1 MLVVACTTGQPCFPR
16 PSPYLHRIS
25 QLHFTYKITHVHLE
39 LMLGD
44 HVVAYASCVFTQAE
58 HDYSIIECGA
68 CGTCQIEAIWLLHA
82 ANLSFVFLLV
92 SPVGFVGS
100 EQD

>member
-1 MLVVACTTGQPCFPR
+1 MYYGSAMFPTPQSLSTQNFR
-16 PSPYLHRIS
+16 CP